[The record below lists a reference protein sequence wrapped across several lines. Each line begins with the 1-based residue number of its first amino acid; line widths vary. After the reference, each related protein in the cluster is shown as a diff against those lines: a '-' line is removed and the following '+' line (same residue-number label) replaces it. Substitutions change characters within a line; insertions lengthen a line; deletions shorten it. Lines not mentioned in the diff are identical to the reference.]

1 VFVTGEVN
9 GKIPIEGILQVPNT
23 PKRKVGAQ
31 NLKFNKMKKLKFFII
46 GSIFGMAILLVTT
59 PASALRVLDY
69 TWECVGCGG
78 NCLDDVVV
86 TPEMQ

>member
-1 VFVTGEVN
+1 
-9 GKIPIEGILQVPNT
+9 
-23 PKRKVGAQ
+23 
-31 NLKFNKMKKLKFFII
+31 MKKLKFFII